1 MEHHESAVFEFFY
14 VFSGFQHSCSDIT
27 LQYSIVICDPE
38 MFFIL
43 VAAEDDGIQGVN
55 ARMKLSRYLTKTTL
69 EHIHGR

>member
-1 MEHHESAVFEFFY
+1 MKQHESVVFDFYY
-14 VFSGFQHSCSDIT
+14 VFSGFQHSCSNIT

-55 ARMKLSRYLTKTTL
+55 AIMKLSRYLTKTTS